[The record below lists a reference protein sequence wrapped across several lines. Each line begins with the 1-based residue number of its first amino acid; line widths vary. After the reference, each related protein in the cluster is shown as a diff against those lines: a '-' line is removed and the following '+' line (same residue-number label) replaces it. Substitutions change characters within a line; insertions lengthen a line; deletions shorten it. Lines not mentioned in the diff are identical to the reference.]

1 MHFILTSYLFFAKC
15 RNKIVRKQNLINE
28 GDDYLEILKNDFKI
42 MSECLE
48 RESID
53 SIEIFMNQ
61 IFEKLSDLIINSKS
75 FNNIEE
81 TKEFENK
88 VDEIIIKSINNYQE
102 YKNQY
107 IKENYDLLQKD
118 EDEINYLIVKEL
130 IPIESV
136 EYEDM
141 KFFILTKNK
150 LEENDNYFKN
160 YIYKVG
166 FKKCQIL
173 YPLLSQYLFGNNDI
187 KKLKYLPQIN
197 KFSNYLLHKFS
208 HKISRKE
215 ASEKKIN
222 DNDLKIDKN
231 LLNEFLKS
239 WNEMNSEKKL
249 SEDSY
254 LINFLIDNKEHI
266 ISKVYRDLIKYQ
278 NIFLLSI
285 ISNNKNSNGILH
297 FYYDSL
303 NKKINIQNS
312 INSHIDIS
320 NINIDNISLRNSKR
334 DIFKKGGIINYSNY
348 NSFKYDLAAIEEELG
363 EKILPGKCL
372 FEENEL
378 KFITFWGEGNPDIL
392 TMFIK
397 KYQKQEKL
405 NLKEEEIIMNYNK
418 RYKNEINVLKE
429 FYESFRI
436 LFFYLDEN
444 KNKIELNLDKNMN
457 ELLQYIPPDLNLSN
471 DFYQFLNEEGKS
483 FKLDKIVG
491 IFLYFEHLYFGLYY
505 YKHENEFGKNM
516 DNIDLELL
524 NELDDDEFKN
534 EFIKAL
540 RRYITRYLIGNRNID
555 NIKNENLIK
564 EFYKSDLW
572 GINYMKQFDEVKN
585 KLDTYLKNINIKI
598 DKAFGLYELFGE
610 KDKETMKSLK
620 DDEITGEDED
630 NANESE
636 EDNLNE

>member
-1 MHFILTSYLFFAKC
+1 
-15 RNKIVRKQNLINE
+15 
-28 GDDYLEILKNDFKI
+28 
-42 MSECLE
+42 
-48 RESID
+48 
-53 SIEIFMNQ
+53 
-61 IFEKLSDLIINSKS
+61 
-75 FNNIEE
+75 
-81 TKEFENK
+81 
-88 VDEIIIKSINNYQE
+88 
-102 YKNQY
+102 
-107 IKENYDLLQKD
+107 
-118 EDEINYLIVKEL
+118 
-130 IPIESV
+130 
-136 EYEDM
+136 
-141 KFFILTKNK
+141 
-150 LEENDNYFKN
+150 
-160 YIYKVG
+160 
-166 FKKCQIL
+166 
-173 YPLLSQYLFGNNDI
+173 
-187 KKLKYLPQIN
+187 
-197 KFSNYLLHKFS
+197 
-208 HKISRKE
+208 
-215 ASEKKIN
+215 
-222 DNDLKIDKN
+222 
-231 LLNEFLKS
+231 
-239 WNEMNSEKKL
+239 MNSEKKL

-278 NIFLLSI
+278 NSFLSPI

-334 DIFKKGGIINYSNY
+334 DIFKKEGIINYSNY

-491 IFLYFEHLYFGLYY
+491 IFLYFEHLYFGFYY
-505 YKHENEFGKNM
+505 YKHENEFRKNI

-524 NELDDDEFKN
+524 NKLDDDEFKN

-572 GINYMKQFDEVKN
+572 GINYMKQFEEVKN

-598 DKAFGLYELFGE
+598 DEAFGLYELFGE
-610 KDKETMKSLK
+610 KDRETMKSLK

-630 NANESE
+630 NDNELE
-636 EDNLNE
+636 EDNPDE

>member
-1 MHFILTSYLFFAKC
+1 M
-15 RNKIVRKQNLINE
+15 
-28 GDDYLEILKNDFKI
+28 
-42 MSECLE
+42 
-48 RESID
+48 
-53 SIEIFMNQ
+53 
-61 IFEKLSDLIINSKS
+61 
-75 FNNIEE
+75 
-81 TKEFENK
+81 
-88 VDEIIIKSINNYQE
+88 
-102 YKNQY
+102 
-107 IKENYDLLQKD
+107 
-118 EDEINYLIVKEL
+118 
-130 IPIESV
+130 
-136 EYEDM
+136 
-141 KFFILTKNK
+141 
-150 LEENDNYFKN
+150 
-160 YIYKVG
+160 
-166 FKKCQIL
+166 
-173 YPLLSQYLFGNNDI
+173 
-187 KKLKYLPQIN
+187 
-197 KFSNYLLHKFS
+197 
-208 HKISRKE
+208 
-215 ASEKKIN
+215 
-222 DNDLKIDKN
+222 
-231 LLNEFLKS
+231 
-239 WNEMNSEKKL
+239 
-249 SEDSY
+249 
-254 LINFLIDNKEHI
+254 IDNKEHI

-278 NIFLLSI
+278 NSFLSPI

-334 DIFKKGGIINYSNY
+334 DIFKKGGIINYSSY

-405 NLKEEEIIMNYNK
+405 NLEEEEIIMNYNK

-471 DFYQFLNEEGKS
+471 DFYQFLNEEGKR
-483 FKLDKIVG
+483 FKLDKIVE

-505 YKHENEFGKNM
+505 YKHENEFMKNM
-516 DNIDLELL
+516 NNIDLELL
-524 NELDDDEFKN
+524 NELDDEFKN

-572 GINYMKQFDEVKN
+572 GINYMKQFEEVKN

-630 NANESE
+630 NANEPE

>member
-1 MHFILTSYLFFAKC
+1 
-15 RNKIVRKQNLINE
+15 
-28 GDDYLEILKNDFKI
+28 

-48 RESID
+48 GESID

-75 FNNIEE
+75 FKNIEE

-118 EDEINYLIVKEL
+118 EAYINYLIVKEL

-136 EYEDM
+136 KYEDM
-141 KFFILTKNK
+141 KFFILTKTK
-150 LEENDNYFKN
+150 LEDNDNYFKN

-166 FKKCQIL
+166 FKKCQVD
-173 YPLLSQYLFGNNDI
+173 YPLLSQYLFGNDDI
-187 KKLKYLPQIN
+187 EKLKYLPNIN
-197 KFSNYLLHKFS
+197 NFSNYLLHKFS
-208 HKISRKE
+208 YKISRKE
-215 ASEKKIN
+215 AKEKKIN

-239 WNEMNSEKKL
+239 WNEMNSKKKL

-278 NIFLLSI
+278 NSFLSPI

-334 DIFKKGGIINYSNY
+334 DIFKKGGIINYSSY
-348 NSFKYDLAAIEEELG
+348 NSFKYDLAAIEKELG
-363 EKILPGKCL
+363 QNILPGKCL

-405 NLKEEEIIMNYNK
+405 NLEEEEIIMKYNK

-444 KNKIELNLDKNMN
+444 KNKIQLNLDKNMN

-471 DFYQFLNEEGKS
+471 DFYLFLNEEGKS
-483 FKLDKIVG
+483 FKLDKIVD
-491 IFLYFEHLYFGLYY
+491 IFLYFEHLYFGFYY
-505 YKHENEFGKNM
+505 FKHENEFKENRE
-516 DNIDLELL
+516 NIDLELL
-524 NELDDDEFKN
+524 FELDDEFKN

-572 GINYMKQFDEVKN
+572 GINYMKQFEEVKN

-598 DKAFGLYELFGE
+598 DEAFGLYELFGE
-610 KDKETMKSLK
+610 KDIETIKPLK

-630 NANESE
+630 NANEPE

>member
-1 MHFILTSYLFFAKC
+1 
-15 RNKIVRKQNLINE
+15 
-28 GDDYLEILKNDFKI
+28 
-42 MSECLE
+42 
-48 RESID
+48 
-53 SIEIFMNQ
+53 
-61 IFEKLSDLIINSKS
+61 
-75 FNNIEE
+75 
-81 TKEFENK
+81 
-88 VDEIIIKSINNYQE
+88 
-102 YKNQY
+102 
-107 IKENYDLLQKD
+107 
-118 EDEINYLIVKEL
+118 
-130 IPIESV
+130 
-136 EYEDM
+136 
-141 KFFILTKNK
+141 
-150 LEENDNYFKN
+150 
-160 YIYKVG
+160 
-166 FKKCQIL
+166 
-173 YPLLSQYLFGNNDI
+173 
-187 KKLKYLPQIN
+187 
-197 KFSNYLLHKFS
+197 
-208 HKISRKE
+208 
-215 ASEKKIN
+215 
-222 DNDLKIDKN
+222 
-231 LLNEFLKS
+231 
-239 WNEMNSEKKL
+239 MNSEKKL

-266 ISKVYRDLIKYQ
+266 ISKVYRNLIKYQ
-278 NIFLLSI
+278 NSFLSPI
-285 ISNNKNSNGILH
+285 ISNNENSNGILH

-334 DIFKKGGIINYSNY
+334 DIFEKEGIINYSNY

-405 NLKEEEIIMNYNK
+405 NLEEEEIIMNFNK

-471 DFYQFLNEEGKS
+471 DFYQFLNEEGKR
-483 FKLDKIVG
+483 FKLDKIVE

-505 YKHENEFGKNM
+505 YKHENEFMKNM
-516 DNIDLELL
+516 NNIDLELL
-524 NELDDDEFKN
+524 NELDDEFKN

-540 RRYITRYLIGNRNID
+540 RRYITRYLIGNKNID

-572 GINYMKQFDEVKN
+572 GINYMKQFEEVKN

-610 KDKETMKSLK
+610 KDIETIKPLK

-630 NANESE
+630 NINEPE